1 MFFRHVFEGLSIDV
15 GRNHVTVANAHHSL
29 GRKPWVTKLVL
40 GSQPANTVFMAAD
53 DCVHCG
59 CEQSMLEQIILALQ
73 KGNQEIGMHPL
84 VAISFATVYA
94 NSGSRSRETYFPHSE
109 WNTCICKSHLESHL
123 TDTTRCIC
131 LFFPGDS
138 KSSQHDSRQII
149 TPYLTIPIYWLLY
162 TFPQLC
168 FEKKKEFSGNS
179 IVPGSHSLQLQFL
192 AQRQE
197 NSFQNN
203 STKIRAHICLLL
215 QCFKKPGNRMGL
227 AVNHLKSTEIKCA
240 NIHNRILLKCLS

>member
-84 VAISFATVYA
+84 VAISFATVYS

-168 FEKKKEFSGNS
+168 FEKKK
-179 IVPGSHSLQLQFL
+179 
-192 AQRQE
+192 
-197 NSFQNN
+197 SFQEIQQSQEAILCSCN
-203 STKIRAHICLLL
+203 SWPKGKRTLFKIIPQRYVHIYVYC
-215 QCFKKPGNRMGL
+215 CN
-227 AVNHLKSTEIKCA
+227 VSKSLEIEWVQ
-240 NIHNRILLKCLS
+240 LSII